1 MIGLLGATGTIGS
14 RVAAL
19 LGEQDA
25 AVRCLVRDPS
35 RVHAAA
41 VRVDLRDPDS
51 LRRGIEGCDQLFLLT
66 AHSPD
71 QDLHE
76 AAAVDAAVAAG
87 IRRIVKLSGGAP
99 SLGPNGPA
107 STAVSHWR
115 SERRIEESGLS
126 FCFLRPSFLMQNIA
140 GLQPVGRLLP
150 APISD
155 APIAMIDARDVARCA
170 VAALLEPDA
179 PDQAWHLTGPAGV
192 TFSTVARSLG
202 LRYVQ
207 VPPSLAARA
216 MKRRG
221 ASAFEIEHAL
231 RMARYFSS
239 GADGTPT
246 DSVARL
252 TGRAPASLNDYLQ
265 QQKGNQ

>member
-1 MIGLLGATGTIGS
+1 
-14 RVAAL
+14 
-19 LGEQDA
+19 
-25 AVRCLVRDPS
+25 
-35 RVHAAA
+35 
-41 VRVDLRDPDS
+41 
-51 LRRGIEGCDQLFLLT
+51 
-66 AHSPD
+66 
-71 QDLHE
+71 
-76 AAAVDAAVAAG
+76 
-87 IRRIVKLSGGAP
+87 
-99 SLGPNGPA
+99 
-107 STAVSHWR
+107 
-115 SERRIEESGLS
+115 
-126 FCFLRPSFLMQNIA
+126 
-140 GLQPVGRLLP
+140 
-150 APISD
+150 
-155 APIAMIDARDVARCA
+155 
-170 VAALLEPDA
+170 
-179 PDQAWHLTGPAGV
+179 V